1 MIVTELRIQR
11 KTQQNLQKKAQRK
24 EKNKPYIGRD
34 RKIKENTKTKNY
46 VIGNLKSKKGAKEM
60 KVIIIIAASLFVYYI
75 GLVILTNKSFKRNKI
90 DLGILI
96 NLYLPIYI
104 IKSFIKVAIKHK
116 NNRAVRRKALLSIFF
131 DYNIALAILIEVVE
145 FGISK
150 NYIRLSPSSK
160 SCILWKRSE
169 VYGNKIE

>member
-1 MIVTELRIQR
+1 
-11 KTQQNLQKKAQRK
+11 
-24 EKNKPYIGRD
+24 
-34 RKIKENTKTKNY
+34 
-46 VIGNLKSKKGAKEM
+46 M

-131 DYNIALAILIEVVE
+131 DYNIALAIFIEVVE

-160 SCILWKRSE
+160 KLHIMEKVGSLWKQDRMKKSFSSSLDK
-169 VYGNKIE
+169 YMIY

>member
-1 MIVTELRIQR
+1 
-11 KTQQNLQKKAQRK
+11 
-24 EKNKPYIGRD
+24 
-34 RKIKENTKTKNY
+34 
-46 VIGNLKSKKGAKEM
+46 M

-90 DLGILI
+90 DL
-96 NLYLPIYI
+96 YLPIYI

-116 NNRAVRRKALLSIFF
+116 NNRAVRRKALISIFF

-160 SCILWKRSE
+160 KLHIMEKVGSLWKQDRMKKSFSSSLDK
-169 VYGNKIE
+169 YMIY